1 MAIITDL
8 VTNSNLSVWGVS
20 GAEYI
25 INGEKVNF
33 QDLMVAVTTQRAAT
47 IEKEVEPMST
57 RMTNRNKRLEKLGN
71 ALSDLSGIEA
81 AFKSDDS
88 GGTWSLD
95 YLKQP
100 SEATRTVL
108 DSIESGL
115 WGYGTAGKGDGK
127 GKTGYYVTKS
137 NCEKAIQLV
146 KTQIDKLNNESSAD
160 MTRLQSLVDRRD
172 ESYSTATSL
181 MQKIANTASSL
192 IKNL

>member
-1 MAIITDL
+1 MAIVTDL
-8 VTNSNLSVWGVS
+8 VTNPNLSAWGVS
-20 GAEYI
+20 GAEYVF
-25 INGEKVNF
+25 NGEKVNF

-47 IEKEVEPMST
+47 IEKEVEPMAT

-71 ALSDLSGIEA
+71 ALADLSGIEA
-81 AFKSDDS
+81 ASKSDDS

-100 SEATRTVL
+100 SAETRTVL

-115 WGYGTAGKGDGK
+115 WGYGTSGKGDGK

-181 MQKIANTASSL
+181 MQKIADTTSSL

>member
-1 MAIITDL
+1 MAIQTDP
-8 VTNSNLSVWGVS
+8 VSNQNLAAWGVS
-20 GAEYI
+20 GAEYVVD
-25 INGEKVNF
+25 GVKVCF
-33 QDLMVAVTTQRAAT
+33 QDLMVVVTEQRAAT
-47 IEKEVEPMST
+47 IEKEGEPMAT

-115 WGYGTAGKGDGK
+115 WGYGTSGAGDGK
-127 GKTGYYVTKS
+127 GKTGYYVTRS
-137 NCEKAIQLV
+137 NCERAIQLI
-146 KTQIDKLNNESSAD
+146 KTQIDKLNNEASAD

-172 ESYSTATSL
+172 EAYSTATSL
-181 MQKIANTASSL
+181 MQKIADTTSSL

>member
-8 VTNSNLSVWGVS
+8 VTNPNLSAWGVS
-20 GAEYI
+20 GAEYVF
-25 INGEKVNF
+25 NGEKVNF

-47 IEKEVEPMST
+47 VEKEVEPMAT
-57 RMTNRNKRLEKLGN
+57 RMKNRNRRLENLGN
-71 ALSDLSGIEA
+71 ALADLSGIEA

-100 SEATRTVL
+100 THATRAVL
-108 DSIESGL
+108 NSLEGGL
-115 WGYGTAGKGDGK
+115 WGHGTSGRGDGK
-127 GKTGYYVTKS
+127 GTTGYYVTKS

-181 MQKIANTASSL
+181 MQKIAGTASSL